1 MLDSVPMGVLLVI
14 IVVGGALL
22 LGAMLFAVR
31 LVGERA
37 RKGD

>member
-1 MLDSVPMGVLLVI
+1 MLDSVPMGLLLGI

-22 LGAMLFAVR
+22 LGAMLVVVR

-37 RKGD
+37 REDD